1 MSDTRDIGVIAV
13 IFSGRPNFLAVVDA
27 YVNKSLSRGSS
38 SSHYGGCHWDEKDF
52 EEYEEMMAKWYD
64 DGGYCYDED
73 DYYDA
78 QAEYC
83 GSLGG
88 SCGYPTEDD
97 YGMEDYEQ
105 VFPPIDDGMK
115 GSRGKRGHRGKKK
128 NSKGKFKHVCSSN
141 HKKGRKCNIVSI
153 SGEPLY
159 GDEYDDGDYS
169 VDTTLMNGYKKI
181 YFYEDYCDKGAAIKF
196 YSLPMFLDYCEKRG
210 IHVNKFVIDMM
221 KSRTE
226 SHCCVNKEIL
236 ESKHEF
242 KLESEESYGS
252 MVYSAATQED
262 IENLSEVL
270 KL

>member
-13 IFSGRPNFLAVVDA
+13 IFSGRPNFLEVVDA
-27 YVNKSLSRGSS
+27 YVNKPLSRGSS
-38 SSHYGGCHWDEKDF
+38 SYGGCNWGDKDF
-52 EEYEEMMAKWYD
+52 EEYESMMAKWYD
-64 DGGYCYDED
+64 DGGYAYDDD

-78 QAEYC
+78 QADYC

-88 SCGYPTEDD
+88 SYGYPTEDD

-105 VFPPIDDGMK
+105 VFPPINDEMK
-115 GSRGKRGHRGKKK
+115 CSHGKRGHRGKKK

-159 GDEYDDGDYS
+159 GDDDYDS
-169 VDTTLMNGYKKI
+169 VDVTLMNGYKRI

-210 IHVNKFVIDMM
+210 IHVNKLIIDMM

-236 ESKHEF
+236 ETKHEF

-262 IENLSEVL
+262 IENMSDVL